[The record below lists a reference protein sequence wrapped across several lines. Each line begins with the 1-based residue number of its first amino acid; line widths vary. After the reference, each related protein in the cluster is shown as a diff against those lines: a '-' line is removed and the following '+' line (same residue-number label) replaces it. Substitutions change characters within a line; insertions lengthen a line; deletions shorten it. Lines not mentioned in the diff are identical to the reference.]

1 MSTAKAAFHWD
12 DPFLLDAQL
21 SDDERQV
28 QQAARAYCQGQ
39 LAPRVTEAF
48 RMAAPTPPSFAKWAR
63 WACWAPPSPKPMA
76 ARA

>member
-21 SDDERQV
+21 GDDERQV

-48 RMAAPTPPSFAKWAR
+48 RQE
-63 WACWAPPSPKPMA
+63 
-76 ARA
+76 RADSAIFREMGTLGLLGVTIPEA